1 VPELQPKIQN
11 PKSRIPG
18 QVLTAMVTPFTA
30 TGSIDEEGVARVVD
44 HLFENGSDGLVVC
57 GTTGESPTLSH
68 DEKLTMYRLAI
79 KAARG
84 RGPVFAGTGT
94 NDTASSIVLSSE
106 AAASGADGLLLV
118 GPYYNKPSQ
127 EGYYRHFRTIADAVD
142 LPVMLYNVPPRT
154 AGNIE
159 AATVLRLA
167 REVDNIVAVKE
178 ASGNLLQVSD
188 ICAGAPEGF
197 QVYSGED
204 GIVLPMLAVGAVGV
218 VSVTAHAVG
227 RDMKAMHTAFFS
239 GQFAEAARIHT
250 KMLPIVRALFQPSTP
265 SPAPVKAAMNLLGV
279 PVGSV
284 RLPLVD
290 ANEKEIEIVRLALR
304 DYGLLA

>member
-1 VPELQPKIQN
+1 MTDSQHSPHTA
-11 PKSRIPG
+11 RWG
-18 QVLTAMVTPFTA
+18 QVLTAMVTPFKQD
-30 TGSIDEEGVARVVD
+30 GSIDEEGVARVVD
-44 HLFENGSDGLVVC
+44 HLFENGSEGIVVC

-68 DEKLTMYRLAI
+68 DEKLAMFRLVYR
-79 KAARG
+79 AAKG
-84 RGPVFAGTGT
+84 RGPVIAGTGG
-94 NDTASSIVLSSE
+94 NDTAASIALSSE
-106 AAASGADGLLLV
+106 AAALGVDGLLLV

-127 EGYYRHFRTIADAVD
+127 EGYYRHFRTIAEAVD
-142 LPVMLYNVPPRT
+142 LPIMLYNVPPRT

-167 REVDNIVAVKE
+167 RDVKNIVAVKE
-178 ASGNLLQVSD
+178 ASGNLLQISD

-204 GIVLPMLAVGAVGV
+204 GLVLPMLAVGCVGV

-239 GQFAEAARIHT
+239 GDLCGAARLHA
-250 KMLPIVRALFQPSTP
+250 KMLPVLRALFQPTTP
-265 SPAPVKAAMNLLGV
+265 SPAPVKTAMNLLGV

-290 ANEKEIEIVRLALR
+290 TNEKETEIVRKALS
-304 DYGLLA
+304 DYGLL

>member
-1 VPELQPKIQN
+1 VSDQQSKDQN
-11 PKSRIPG
+11 SKTTISG
-18 QVLTAMVTPFTA
+18 QVFTAMVTPFDGN
-30 TGSIDEEGVARVVD
+30 GSIDEAGVARVVD

-68 DEKLTMYRLAI
+68 DEKLEMFRLVVR
-79 KAARG
+79 AAKE
-84 RGPVFAGTGT
+84 RGPVLAGTGT
-94 NDTASSIVLSSE
+94 NDTASSITLSSE
-106 AAASGADGLLLV
+106 AAAIGADGLLLV

-127 EGYYRHFRTIADAVD
+127 EGYFRHFRAIAEAVD

-167 REVDNIVAVKE
+167 REVPNIIAVKE
-178 ASGNLLQVSD
+178 ASGNFMQISEIL
-188 ICAGAPEGF
+188 AGAPEGF
-197 QVYSGED
+197 RVYSGED
-204 GIVLPMLAVGAVGV
+204 GLVLPMLALGSAGV

-227 RDMKAMHTAFFS
+227 RDLKAMHTAFFS
-239 GQFAEAARIHT
+239 GNLGEAARLHA
-250 KMLPIVRALFQPSTP
+250 KMLPVVRALFQSTTP
-265 SPAPVKAAMNLLGV
+265 SPAPVKTAMNLLGV

-290 ANEKEIEIVRLALR
+290 TNENETEIVRKALA
-304 DYGLLA
+304 DYGLLG